1 MWYTHNYE
9 PQKQMETQP
18 IFTVTLDILTTGI
31 SSKSKW
37 SGVSADLT
45 RDNLGL
51 AVLYVLTDR
60 WIDVLE

>member
-1 MWYTHNYE
+1 
-9 PQKQMETQP
+9 METQP
-18 IFTVTLDILTTGI
+18 IFTVIFDILTAHYLP
-31 SSKSKW
+31 KSKW
-37 SGVSADLT
+37 SGVSAALN

>member
-1 MWYTHNYE
+1 
-9 PQKQMETQP
+9 METQP